1 MRRARGWAI
10 LARMNPIA
18 ELHRRLDNL
27 LRPGTIYAVDASQAR
42 CRVKSGE
49 LLTDWL
55 PYFVH
60 RAGARRDVDHP
71 TTGEQCLVLSP
82 SGEMAAGLVL
92 VGINSDQYPAPH
104 SNPALH
110 SSHFSDGTVISY
122 NRETH
127 TLTATLPAG
136 GSATI
141 NAPAGVHITGDV
153 TITGTVTVSEDV
165 VASGKS
171 LVHHVH
177 TGVERGNSQTDAP
190 A

>member
-1 MRRARGWAI
+1 
-10 LARMNPIA
+10 MNTADII
-18 ELHRRLDNL
+18 RRLDNL
-27 LRPGTIYAVDASQAR
+27 LRQGTVYAIDPAKAR

-55 PYFVH
+55 PFFVH
-60 RAGARRDVDHP
+60 RAGSRRDVEHP

-92 VGINSDQYPAPH
+92 VGINSDQFPAPH

-110 SSHFSDGTVISY
+110 SSHFSDGAVISY
-122 NRETH
+122 NRATH

-136 GSATI
+136 GSAAI
-141 NAPAGVHITGDV
+141 NAPAGVQIIGDV
-153 TITGTVTVSEDV
+153 SITGTVTVSEDV
-165 VASGKS
+165 VASGIS
-171 LVHHVH
+171 LVNHVH
-177 TGVERGNSQTDAP
+177 PGVERGNSQTDAP